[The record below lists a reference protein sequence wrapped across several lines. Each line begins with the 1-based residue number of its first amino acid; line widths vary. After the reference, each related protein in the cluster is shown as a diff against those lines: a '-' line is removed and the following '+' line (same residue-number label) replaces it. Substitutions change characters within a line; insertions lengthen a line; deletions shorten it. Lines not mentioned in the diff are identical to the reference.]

1 MHNSQLDG
9 DRFYASRF
17 MYNKQRDLLGEG
29 TYGKVYRA
37 FDTVAKSRVALK
49 LVTFDPMV
57 EGCPLLVL
65 RELGTI
71 RKVLGN
77 AGEGDGAHRHIVSL
91 RDIIYES
98 GGNSVGISF
107 ELCECDLRQY
117 LARHGAVTTDSRRLE
132 YSWSDG
138 LHYSTQQL
146 RGGILAV
153 AVDDPEWRPQF
164 LEVELYCCIRIPKS
178 EEDHSEPFVSLNQP
192 SRNWKALTDMA
203 FYDSEGGSLDVASTH
218 RW

>member
-1 MHNSQLDG
+1 
-9 DRFYASRF
+9 
-17 MYNKQRDLLGEG
+17 MYNQQRDFLGQG

-37 FDTVAKSRVALK
+37 SDTVAKSRIALK
-49 LVTFDPMV
+49 LVTFDPIV

-117 LARHGAVTTDSRRLE
+117 LARHGAVAYL
-132 YSWSDG
+132 
-138 LHYSTQQL
+138 Q
-146 RGGILAV
+146 
-153 AVDDPEWRPQF
+153 WRSMIQNETQF
-164 LEVELYCCIRIPKS
+164 LEVELYAAYGFQN
-178 EEDHSEPFVSLNQP
+178 EEDHSEPFVSLNP
-192 SRNWKALTDMA
+192 SRRNWKALTDMA
-203 FYDSEGGSLDVASTH
+203 FYDSRVTSDVASTH
-218 RW
+218 R